1 MANMT
6 QIREERRSMTFR
18 MPTSVV
24 DMIDRA
30 ATYSHKDRTAFIVE
44 AAAEKAEQVLLDQTY
59 FELSADD
66 YTAFVD
72 TLDHPP
78 EPSECLKALA
88 RKDPLWAK

>member
-1 MANMT
+1 MT
-6 QIREERRSMTFR
+6 QTREERRSMTFR
-18 MPTSVV
+18 MPTSVI

-30 ATYSHKDRTAFIVE
+30 ASRAHKDRTAFIVE

-66 YTAFVD
+66 YAQFTH

-78 EPSECLKALA
+78 EPNESLKALVHKEPA
-88 RKDPLWAK
+88 WAK